1 MLVLDFL
8 CNTLV
13 KHCLAH
19 YTNVSS
25 ALVSNPPTAGAV
37 CVCGGGGAGL
47 GGAEKGYFGLCAV
60 AMPLSSC

>member
-37 CVCGGGGAGL
+37 WVWGGGGWAG
-47 GGAEKGYFGLCAV
+47 GG
-60 AMPLSSC
+60 